1 MVTNALLYLNAVTY
15 LDSSMVRNSITPYA
29 ATQRLAVEWL
39 RNYFDVYG
47 DDSPNSE
54 SILVQI
60 MLKGDLYQHYLR
72 DMKGQPI
79 VSEPRFGK
87 LWNVYFHIVNVDHIL
102 GNVMYATKLIS
113 RDELLQTD
121 TTLEC

>member
-1 MVTNALLYLNAVTY
+1 MVTNALLYLNAFTY

-72 DMKGQPI
+72 DIKD
-79 VSEPRFGK
+79 
-87 LWNVYFHIVNVDHIL
+87 N
-102 GNVMYATKLIS
+102 
-113 RDELLQTD
+113 LL
-121 TTLEC
+121 